1 MLIPKP
7 DTFAAA
13 PVSTDPAECWLAQAR
28 RAQAVVDLPA
38 GLAAALA
45 AAQSRPNPHQAIEAG
60 LLACHFHYRLGQF
73 DPLIALGEPLQA
85 GLQQDGWQAERRELI
100 QALTLAAADTGRFD
114 LAMTWAAEACNLAEA
129 ASDAGQQALALGL
142 MAACFERMGDPWQA
156 ERLMRVALAHAE
168 RCGAGQPLAL
178 TLNDLATVA
187 LGGYHLLRDL
197 TPDEAAALLGRA
209 EDCARRAQTLWPQGT
224 DPFFALQTAGN
235 LAEVLVHRGALA
247 EAGPVLAEA
256 LALALK
262 HRHGALVWRLQCIR
276 AESLIRC
283 DRAAEARDLLHQV
296 DADAGAALP
305 MSTRFRLHQ
314 TLYRA
319 CRSLGQVDKALAQL
333 ERYEQLQRERGARQ
347 LRAQSVQLVTRVE
360 ADHERQAARI
370 ARAHAALMTVH
381 AGQDALTGLGNRR
394 HLDSHLPRLLAATRA
409 RPLALAM
416 VDIDSFKLI
425 NDRHGHL
432 CGDRVLVAVAQ
443 LLRENTRS
451 ADLLARIGGE
461 EFIIVLP
468 DMPPERALEACER
481 LRERICNHPWS
492 PLAEGLDV
500 TVSIGLTSAPPYEA
514 TVLYDRADRALYH
527 AKQGGRN
534 RVQAFSPV

>member
-1 MLIPKP
+1 MLIPNV
-7 DTFAAA
+7 DTLATALA
-13 PVSTDPAECWLAQAR
+13 STDPAESWLAQAR
-28 RAQAVVDLPA
+28 QAQARVELPS

-45 AAQSRPNPHQAIEAG
+45 AAQARPNPRQAIEAG

-73 DPLIALGEPLQA
+73 DPLIALGEPLLA
-85 GLQQDGWQAERRELI
+85 GLPNSDWQAERRELL
-100 QALTLAAADTGRFD
+100 QALTLAAAEAGRFD
-114 LAMTWAAEACNLAEA
+114 LAMSWAGEACGLAEA
-129 ASDAGQQALALGL
+129 TGDAGQQALALGL
-142 MAACFERMGDPWQA
+142 LAACFERMGDPWQA
-156 ERLMRVALAHAE
+156 ERLMLEALAHAE
-168 RCGAGQPLAL
+168 RCGQAQPLAL
-178 TLNDLATVA
+178 TLNNLATVA
-187 LGGYHLLRDL
+187 IGGYHLLRDV
-197 TPDEAAALLGRA
+197 TPDEANAWLGRA
-209 EDCARRAQTLWPQGT
+209 EGHARRAQALWPQGT
-224 DPFFALQTAGN
+224 DPFFTLQTAGN
-235 LAEVLVHRGALA
+235 LAEVLVHQGALA
-247 EAGPVLAEA
+247 EAEPVLAAA
-256 LALALK
+256 LDLALK
-262 HRHGALVWRLQCIR
+262 HDHGALVWRLQCTR
-276 AESLIRC
+276 AESLIRG
-283 DRAAEARDLLHQV
+283 DRAAEARELLHQV
-296 DADAGAALP
+296 DADAAAALP
-305 MSTRFRLHQ
+305 MATRFRLHQ

-319 CRSLGQVDKALAQL
+319 CRSLGRVDEALAQL
-333 ERYEQLQRERGARQ
+333 ERYEQLQRERAAHQ
-347 LRAQSVQLVTRVE
+347 LRAQSVQLVTRAE
-360 ADHERQAARI
+360 AEHERQAARI

-394 HLDSHLPRLLAATRA
+394 HLDEHLPRLLAAARA

-416 VDIDSFKLI
+416 VDIDRFKLI

-481 LRERICNHPWS
+481 LRECICNHPWH

-514 TVLYDRADRALYH
+514 TALYDRADRALYQ

-534 RVQAFSPV
+534 RVQAFSAG